1 MCRKHW
7 VVLTHPLK
15 IRSALIPIIY
25 GWTKKKKRIFLHIYT
40 EALRISTMWCSGGDF
55 STYANFLS
63 CPEVRCRL
71 FGPAESG
78 GILINVKR
86 SAWHCCSFT
95 HPQGA
100 CSDFNHQPRRN
111 HPQTNR
117 GEKTSWTIEFVM
129 DAFSFGSAQSTWP
142 PPWTQRRIKLP
153 VADYFIGFLLPE
165 SVAIPNRIVRA

>member
-1 MCRKHW
+1 MW
-7 VVLTHPLK
+7 MN
-15 IRSALIPIIY
+15 
-25 GWTKKKKRIFLHIYT
+25 GKKRGQFYTSTRKPVIFQQFGVREEICRFMLT
-40 EALRISTMWCSGGDF
+40 
-55 STYANFLS
+55 S
-63 CPEVRCRL
+63 CRARKCAVRRRHV

-78 GILINVKR
+78 GILIDVKR

-117 GEKTSWTIEFVM
+117 GRKKTSWTILFVM

-142 PPWTQRRIKLP
+142 QRRIKLP
-153 VADYFIGFLLPE
+153 VADYFIGFLLWLPE
-165 SVAIPNRIVRA
+165 SLAIPNRIVRA